1 MHHRSKHH
9 DLGALLR
16 RSLLTAALAMLPV
29 AIAALPAAATASEGA
44 IDYRQNVLKAAGG
57 HLQATAEILRQNVP
71 HQDHVRMHADAIA
84 ALSAIADT
92 LWPAGSEG
100 GNTLPAAWQRPED
113 FAQRA
118 SDFQL
123 AATGFAAAVEAGEG
137 VMPAFQRLG
146 QACKS
151 CHDNYRA
158 K

>member
-1 MHHRSKHH
+1 MYRLLMYRSKH
-9 DLGALLR
+9 DDPGAWVR
-16 RSLLTAALAMLPV
+16 RSLLTAA
-29 AIAALPAAATASEGA
+29 IAALPVVAAASEGA
-44 IDYRQNVLKAAGG
+44 IEYRQNVLKAVGG
-57 HLQATAEILRQNVP
+57 HMQATAEILRQNVP
-71 HQDHVRMHADAIA
+71 HQNHVRMHADSIA

-100 GNTLPAAWQRPED
+100 GNTLPAAWQRSED

-118 SDFQL
+118 SDFQQ
-123 AATGFAAAVEAGEG
+123 AATAFAAAVEAGDG